1 MPDILTLLS
10 CFIFDLNNT
19 SIKQMACVIQGMLT
33 MSGRVTMLGI
43 SRWTGKGGSYRTVQ
57 RFFHSPKN
65 WPTLMWVFFHTHCFS
80 PQETYAIAG
89 DEVVTTKSGHKTYG
103 VDWFFSSLTNR
114 PVKGLAFFALSL
126 VGLNQKRS
134 FPLRIEQVLRAK
146 SEVKAVARKSKSQ
159 TKSKGK
165 RGRPKGSKNKD
176 KTQIQLSA
184 ELSRIKGML
193 EALLTTIVG
202 QISLKYLLLDGKFG
216 HNNAAQMTMNLG
228 LHLVSKLRHDSAL
241 YLPYQG
247 NNPRCK
253 YGEKLNPRKMPA
265 QFLCHS
271 YREGEW
277 RLAHYQIQV
286 IHKEFAYPL
295 NVVMILKTNLKTQ
308 EQGHLLLFS
317 TDLELGAAQL
327 IELYSSRFQ
336 IEFNFRDAK
345 QFWGL
350 EDFMNTSQTAVT
362 NAVNLAFF
370 MVNFSGRVLKDFRR
384 YSHSDFSIL
393 DLKAFYRG
401 FKYVDEIMKLLP
413 EKPQPFLFHRI
424 LTQIANIGAIHPIS
438 LTDISVD

>member
-19 SIKQMACVIQGMLT
+19 SIKQMACVIQGILT
-33 MSGRVTMLGI
+33 ISGRVTMLGI

-65 WPTLMWVFFHTHCFS
+65 WPTLMWVFFHTHCLNS
-80 PQETYAIAG
+80 QETYAIAG

-126 VGLNQKRS
+126 VGLNQKQS

-146 SEVKAVARKSKSQ
+146 SDRKVVATKSKGK
-159 TKSKGK
+159 TKAKGK
-165 RGRPKGSKNKD
+165 RGRPKGSKNQD
-176 KTQIQLSA
+176 QTQIQLSA
-184 ELSRIKGML
+184 ERSRIKGML
-193 EALLTTIVG
+193 EALLTTIAG
-202 QISLKYLLLDGKFG
+202 QISLKYLLLEGKFG
-216 HNNAAQMTMNLG
+216 HNNAAQMTMKLG
-228 LHLVSKLRHDSAL
+228 LHLVSKLRHDSAF

-253 YGEKLNPRKMPA
+253 YGKKLNPRKIPE

-277 RLAHYQIQV
+277 RLDHYQVQV
-286 IHKEFAYPL
+286 IHKEFAHAL
-295 NVVMILKTNLKTQ
+295 NVVIILKTNLKTQ
-308 EQGHLLLFS
+308 EQGHLILFS
-317 TDLELGAAQL
+317 TDLELEAAQL
-327 IELYSSRFQ
+327 IELYSSRFH

-362 NAVNLAFF
+362 NAVNMAFF
-370 MVNFSGRVLKDFRR
+370 MVNFSSTVLKDFRR
-384 YSHSDFSIL
+384 CSHREFSIL

-401 FKYVDEIMKLLP
+401 FKYMDEIMKLLP
-413 EKPQPFLFHRI
+413 QKPQAFFINRI
-424 LTQIANIGAIHPIS
+424 LNKIANIGAIHPIS
-438 LTDISVD
+438 LADISAD